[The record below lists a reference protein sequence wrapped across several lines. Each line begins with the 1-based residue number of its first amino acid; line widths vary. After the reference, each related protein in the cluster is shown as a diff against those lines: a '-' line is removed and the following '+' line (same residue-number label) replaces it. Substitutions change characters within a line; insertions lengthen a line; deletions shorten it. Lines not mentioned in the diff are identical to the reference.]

1 MKSYLSG
8 MPECKFGMNDKLVID
23 KQAKPSTP
31 EAQNLESQLSK
42 RQGGGV
48 NRSVAI
54 DDCTF
59 HQVQYIHLSLSLS
72 HDYHTL
78 CNLFVSTYYVL
89 VVRVRS
95 LV

>member
-8 MPECKFGMNDKLVID
+8 MPECKFGMNDKLVVD

-31 EAQNLESQLSK
+31 EAQNLESQLNK
-42 RQGGGV
+42 RQGGGA

-59 HQVQYIHLSLSLS
+59 HQVNKH
-72 HDYHTL
+72 
-78 CNLFVSTYYVL
+78 CLFK
-89 VVRVRS
+89 RQN
-95 LV
+95 